1 MFGNVVRHALFSRN
15 ARRGGWS
22 PAARVSAP
30 PNDAEAVR
38 LEPIGRAL
46 PERRGAAA
54 TTGNLT
60 GNLSVLLQAPSGSGV
75 AVNERSALGVSAVL
89 ACVSLLSDMVA
100 KLPLELYQRT
110 KTGPKPITRHPS
122 IKLMGGRPC
131 ELHSSFELRQ
141 MMMTG
146 KELGGNGYA
155 RIFRDSSYEPTAIEW
170 LAPCDVRPE
179 MIRRSGGNSMIVYH
193 VREREKLNSGDILHI
208 KGFSQ
213 DGVCGLSPITIL
225 RESIGTALSQTHAAG
240 KLMRDGTQFPGYL
253 ISSQTLPSDKI
264 KDARAEWD
272 KQHAGA
278 ANAGRV
284 PILNGQFDFK
294 QTNGM
299 SMVDAQFIESRR
311 FELQEI
317 ARHYRIPPFL
327 IGDSTASTTWGT
339 GIQEQ
344 TLGFLNFC
352 LDPHLTAFEQAMNG
366 ALLTIEEQAAGYYFR
381 FDRDEIASVSRQD
394 TAAYFQTMRGIG
406 VYSVNDIRRKLDEP
420 TIPATEGG
428 DDYSLPFNNTGGAAQ
443 AKAEKETPT
452 PAE

>member
-1 MFGNVVRHALFSRN
+1 
-15 ARRGGWS
+15 
-22 PAARVSAP
+22 
-30 PNDAEAVR
+30 
-38 LEPIGRAL
+38 
-46 PERRGAAA
+46 
-54 TTGNLT
+54 
-60 GNLSVLLQAPSGSGV
+60 
-75 AVNERSALGVSAVL
+75 
-89 ACVSLLSDMVA
+89 
-100 KLPLELYQRT
+100 
-110 KTGPKPITRHPS
+110 
-122 IKLMGGRPC
+122 
-131 ELHSSFELRQ
+131 

>member
-15 ARRGGWS
+15 ARRGVLS
-22 PAARVSAP
+22 PAARVSTP
-30 PNDAEAVR
+30 LNDAEAVR

-110 KTGPKPITRHPS
+110 KTGPNPITRHPS

-420 TIPATEGG
+420 TIPAAEGG